1 LSILYDDKGT
11 NDCSYILLALSILYD
26 DKGTNDC
33 SYILLALSILYD
45 DKGTNDCSYRRDDKK
60 SYNEQLLPETFRNK
74 ESYSNSPVTAK
85 SSEARV

>member
-1 LSILYDDKGT
+1 MKIT
-11 NDCSYILLALSILYD
+11 VNVLALSILYD

-74 ESYSNSPVTAK
+74 ASYSNSPVTAK